1 MATVKA
7 RLRPSIIEGGTGTI
21 YYQVTHRRTVRQ
33 ITTAI
38 RIPPEYWDAE
48 RQRIVSSVHN
58 SATIQARIDRG
69 ILLLQSVIGA
79 LEASGSEY
87 TVENV
92 VELYRTGGNRVFIL
106 SFMQEQIDG
115 LRRCDKYGTAK
126 NYEHTMHSFA
136 RFLGYDI
143 PLAAISEQ
151 LIDNYNA
158 FLVQRGIVRNS
169 VSFYMRVLRAVYNKA
184 VRRHL
189 VEQTNPFR
197 NVYTGIDKTRKRAI
211 DEKSIVKLYK
221 LALPSGSPTELARD
235 IFIFSYCT
243 RGMAFVDIAYLKKKN
258 IRDGAIHYARQK
270 TGQPLSVK
278 IEPNIQKII
287 DRYADRTKGSPYVFP
302 ILALSDTSETYR
314 QYRTAVNAYN
324 RQLKELSKMLYADCR
339 LTSYTARHSWATV
352 ARKHNAPI
360 SVISAGLGHTSERTT
375 QIYLT
380 ALEDSAIDAVNQGII
395 SGLSE

>member
-33 ITTAI
+33 ITTDI

-58 SATIQARIDRG
+58 SSTIQARIDRG

-211 DEKSIVKLYK
+211 DEKMPCNNILSVLGVDTHFLHPFFGYLCHKAVAFLVIGKRCCIFREERGGDMFDWFSKTMQFTFGIGY
-221 LALPSGSPTELARD
+221 TELR
-235 IFIFSYCT
+235 
-243 RGMAFVDIAYLKKKN
+243 
-258 IRDGAIHYARQK
+258 
-270 TGQPLSVK
+270 
-278 IEPNIQKII
+278 
-287 DRYADRTKGSPYVFP
+287 
-302 ILALSDTSETYR
+302 
-314 QYRTAVNAYN
+314 
-324 RQLKELSKMLYADCR
+324 LKEVDNCR
-339 LTSYTARHSWATV
+339 V
-352 ARKHNAPI
+352 
-360 SVISAGLGHTSERTT
+360 
-375 QIYLT
+375 
-380 ALEDSAIDAVNQGII
+380 VNKQNPV
-395 SGLSE
+395 